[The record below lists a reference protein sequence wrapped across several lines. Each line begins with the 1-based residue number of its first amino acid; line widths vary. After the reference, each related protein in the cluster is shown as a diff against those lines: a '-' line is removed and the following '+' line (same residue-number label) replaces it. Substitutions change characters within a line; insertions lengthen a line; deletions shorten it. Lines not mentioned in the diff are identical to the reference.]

1 MVHFL
6 KANLRQMGVTRATQ
20 KLAYN
25 LVKDVLAQIDKHTL
39 DTVRYRYFEK
49 NKKPC
54 AMSINGLTN
63 AELIRLYDMLI

>member
-25 LVKDVLAQIDKHTL
+25 LVKDVLAQIDKYTL

-49 NKKPC
+49 TKKPC
-54 AMSINGLTN
+54 DIPVSSVTN